1 MGPNTD
7 TTTREIRLPVL
18 LCGFMDLVTVDTSSG
33 AAQRGSQRLLVSTAA
48 CNKRW
53 MTTPLDIDKAILA
66 GITYEQL
73 ATATGESECTIR
85 YTLPP
90 DFTTV
95 S

>member
-7 TTTREIRLPVL
+7 TTTRAIRLPVV
-18 LCGFMDLVTVDTSSG
+18 LCGFMDLVTVETFSG

-53 MTTPLDIDKAILA
+53 MTTPLDIDKALLA
-66 GITYEQL
+66 CLTYEQL
-73 ATATGESECTIR
+73 ATAMRESECTVR
-85 YTLPP
+85 YSLPP
-90 DFTTV
+90 DVTTV